1 MNEAGATTTGV
12 VELETPEPLIPRGR
26 NRTWSLITRA
36 TVPILVLIT
45 WELMSSSSLFP
56 PLTFP
61 TPLQTIQELHAMWT
75 REDLLVNILVSLTR
89 SIVGLTMGVI
99 IGFSLGIFSGLSK
112 IGEELVDAPLQ
123 ALRAIPFI
131 ALVPLFIIWFGIG
144 ELPKILLISFATFY
158 SMYINTS
165 NGVRNVDRK
174 VVESAKSFG
183 VTGNE
188 LTRKV
193 IFPLALPQILT
204 GFRLSMIISVLALAG
219 AEQIAAAKGIG
230 FLMIQAQSYS
240 RSFEV
245 FACVIIYALFGVLAD
260 LIVRFI
266 EARALKW
273 RVGVAVR

>member
-1 MNEAGATTTGV
+1 MNEFEAASISV
-12 VELETPEPLIPRGR
+12 VELETPKPMIAKNR
-26 NRTWSLITRA
+26 NRAWSLFTRA

-45 WELMSSSSLFP
+45 WQLLSSSQLFP

-61 TPLQTIQELHAMWT
+61 TPLETIQELQAMWT
-75 REDLLVNILVSLTR
+75 RESLLLNILVSLTR
-89 SIVGLTMGVI
+89 SIVGLALGVV
-99 IGFSLGIFSGLSK
+99 IGFTLGIFSGLSK

-123 ALRAIPFI
+123 ALRAVPFI
-131 ALVPLFIIWFGIG
+131 ALIPLFIIWFGIG
-144 ELPKILLISFATFY
+144 EVPKILLISFATFY
-158 SMYINTS
+158 AMYINTS
-165 NGVRNVDRK
+165 NGVRNVDKK

-204 GFRLSMIISVLALAG
+204 GFRLSMIVSVLALVG
-219 AEQIAAAKGIG
+219 AEQIAASRGIG

-240 RSFEV
+240 RSYEV
-245 FACVIIYALFGVLAD
+245 FACVIIYAFFGVMAD
-260 LIVRFI
+260 LIVRVI
-266 EARALKW
+266 ERRALKW